1 MGRVQCSRR
10 LGAPGRECNSCFNIY
25 VLRLEVWSENHR
37 RQELVRIET
46 TVGFLQRFT
55 SVNQDSGQV
64 ADLVGSGLIMF
75 LNFPSSGHTWV
86 RRLLRT
92 WSTWKTR
99 DRQGVKEW
107 NGCSTEL
114 ARPQCKDDF
123 CFVNYFV
130 RQLRHKGDTGE
141 TMHLSRNAAGCS
153 FSLQRWLSLQGPPPF
168 ETPTRHL
175 A

>member
-25 VLRLEVWSENHR
+25 YVWKYDLKTIEDKSCF
-37 RQELVRIET
+37 ELKPQLVFAKIHI
-46 TVGFLQRFT
+46 GQSRFRT
-55 SVNQDSGQV
+55 SGRPCGQWTKT
-64 ADLVGSGLIMF
+64 MF
-75 LNFPSSGHTWV
+75 LNFPSSRHTWV

-153 FSLQRWLSLQGPPPF
+153 FSLQRWLSFQGPPPF